1 MRLLR
6 GLHNPGIGSEGCVA
20 TIGNFDGVHLGH
32 QSVLKQL
39 RKQALKLNKPSVV
52 IIFEPQPLEFLS
64 PDDAPA
70 RLMCLREKLEAL
82 QSCGVDAVF
91 CLKFD
96 ETLRTQSAAR
106 FVERILVEHL
116 NIKHLVIGDDFRF
129 GGDREG
135 DFLLLKRSGEELGFS
150 VENTP
155 TKTSSKDES
164 GIRISS
170 TQVREMLA
178 IGDFER
184 AQRLLGK
191 PFSVSGRVLHGEKIG
206 RGIGFPT
213 ANLALKRLHS
223 PLLGVFAVRVHRRDG
238 RIQDGVAN
246 IGTKPT
252 IGQFQPNLEVH
263 VFNENESFYGERIQV
278 EFVAKIRGE
287 KRFDGLEQLKKQI
300 TNDIAKAKE
309 RLAH

>member
-6 GLHNPGIGSEGCVA
+6 GLHNPGIGSRGCVA

-32 QSVLKQL
+32 QSVLKQVQ
-39 RKQALKLNKPSVV
+39 KQALRLNKPSVV
-52 IIFEPQPLEFLS
+52 IVFEPQPLEFLN
-64 PDDAPA
+64 PADAPA

-82 QSCGVDAVF
+82 QSVGVDAVF
-91 CLKFD
+91 CLTFD
-96 ETLRTQSAAR
+96 EHLRNQTASQ
-106 FVERILVEHL
+106 FIDQVLLEHL

-135 DFLLLKRSGEELGFS
+135 DFQLLQRSGEKNGFS
-150 VENTP
+150 VERTP
-155 TKTSSKDES
+155 TQTEPEGSKA
-164 GIRISS
+164 IRISS
-170 TQVREMLA
+170 TQVRKALA
-178 IGDFER
+178 QGDFDR
-184 AQRLLGK
+184 AQQLLGK
-191 PFSVSGRVLHGEKIG
+191 AYMISGRVQHGEKIG

-223 PLLGVFAVRVHRRDG
+223 PLLGVFAVRVRRLDG

-252 IGQFQPNLEVH
+252 IGEFQPNLEVH
-263 VFNENESFYGERIQV
+263 VFDLNETFYGERIQV

-287 KRFDGLEQLKKQI
+287 QRFDGLEQLKKQI
-300 TNDIAKAKE
+300 TSDIAMAKE
-309 RLAH
+309 RLAN